1 MLVSVHIL
9 HCASIIFLCVR
20 VPMSNSC
27 IVKPAD
33 FEVIKMN
40 VHDTEFLMK
49 ARLTPSVCFME
60 KCYKK
65 SLCLHSLWRII
76 KKQLINLLKKEFDFA
91 CCANCNV

>member
-1 MLVSVHIL
+1 MLVSVNIL

-40 VHDTEFLMK
+40 AHYIELLIK
-49 ARLTPSVCFME
+49 ARLTS
-60 KCYKK
+60 
-65 SLCLHSLWRII
+65 
-76 KKQLINLLKKEFDFA
+76 
-91 CCANCNV
+91 